1 MAVTWDCSECA
12 LHHSALAKAN
22 ESGDFDHTVKEWD
35 EYTDLREAL
44 IWALLITKFPANS
57 NWKITEKNW
66 EEVYRR
72 LHALERVNGC
82 YRIYH
87 PAEGETEPRKVYFTP
102 AEIHSMIGMKV
113 NAGNLSLAGWKTYI
127 HKQLAIRADND
138 IHKFKEQQNETSSE
152 G

>member
-1 MAVTWDCSECA
+1 MAVNWDCAECA
-12 LHHSALAKAN
+12 AHHSALAKAN
-22 ESGDFDHTVKEWD
+22 ESGEFDHTVKEWD

-57 NWKITEKNW
+57 KWKITENNW
-66 EEVYRR
+66 EETYRR

-82 YRIYH
+82 YREYFM
-87 PAEGETEPRKVYFTP
+87 GKDEPVRKVYFTP

-113 NAGNLSLAGWKTYI
+113 NAGNQSLATWKTYL
-127 HKQLAIRADND
+127 HKQFAMRADNE
-138 IHKFKEQQNETSSE
+138 INKFKEQQNETDSN